1 MINYYWW
8 RYVIVIME
16 VTHESSMKLFTEFA
30 RNPPKAPL
38 MPMRPRHP
46 DPYKVGGKD
55 VVAIVR
61 TDDRVSGI
69 ERAIELIGGVD
80 PMVKGVN
87 GEIVIKPNCNTDD
100 PYPRDT
106 HYNTIRKI
114 ATNLIKEG
122 IKPEQIVVG
131 DMSGKGRGFPTRV
144 TMENLGILELVEEM
158 GIQIAYFEE
167 EEWVTVKPIKSTAW
181 PDGLKIPRRIY
192 EAERIIFSPILRCH
206 GTATFTVAMKLGVG
220 LIDAVN
226 RDWLHDGVD
235 FYEKMMDINLAYQ
248 VDMVIADAMKMN
260 TGVRTDP
267 KDEVSPGIIIASNNM
282 VTADAVSVA
291 LLRKYDTAR
300 VKERPTKEHT
310 QFTLAKKL
318 GLGNQDLDS
327 IHLKTDNLTNDS
339 DFTETLEWIKKELA

>member
-1 MINYYWW
+1 
-8 RYVIVIME
+8 ME
-16 VTHESSMKLFTEFA
+16 VTHESSMRLFTEFA

-61 TDDRVSGI
+61 TEDRVSGI
-69 ERAIELIGGVD
+69 ERAIELIGGVY

-106 HYNTIRKI
+106 HHNTIRKI
-114 ATNLIKEG
+114 ATKLIKAG

-131 DMSGKGRGFPTRV
+131 DMAGKARGFPTRA
-144 TMENLGILELVEEM
+144 TMQNLGILDVVENL
-158 GIQIAYFEE
+158 GLQIAYFEE
-167 EEWVTVKPIKSTAW
+167 EQWVTVKPIKSTAW

-206 GTATFTVAMKLGVG
+206 STATFTAAMKLGVG
-220 LIDAVN
+220 LIDAAN

-235 FYEKMMDINLAYQ
+235 FYKKMMEINLAYQ
-248 VDMVIADAMKMN
+248 ADMVVADAMKIN

-267 KDEVSPGIIIASNNM
+267 EDEVSPGLIIASNNM
-282 VTADAVSVA
+282 VAADAVSVA

-310 QFTLAKKL
+310 QFTLARKL
-318 GLGNQDLDS
+318 GLGSPDLDS
-327 IHLKTDNLTNDS
+327 IHLKTDNLTSDS
-339 DFTETLEWIKKELA
+339 DFTDTLDWIKRELT